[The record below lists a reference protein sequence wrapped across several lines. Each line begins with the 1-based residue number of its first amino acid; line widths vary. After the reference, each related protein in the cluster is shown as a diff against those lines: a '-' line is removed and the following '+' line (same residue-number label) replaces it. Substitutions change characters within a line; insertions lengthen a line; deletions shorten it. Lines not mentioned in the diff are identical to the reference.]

1 MLTYDNIRKMTDPRT
16 FEKGRQ
22 IRHSKNKILDFN
34 VQTERRYKDLS
45 KTDYMVEA
53 KVKGSNGEIYDVE
66 LSVDSDRGG
75 IRRAYCDC
83 LAFAKYNGLCKHCV
97 AAALQFS
104 EWQKEKPFK
113 ETTAAERQPAEH
125 TSDIIKQL
133 LEKQS
138 KKKAAPVTQQDIY
151 GKVRLA
157 PELLLGPNNAQV
169 SFKIGADKMYVLKD
183 LQEFAINVTKE
194 AQHMYGKMLDFVHTI
209 DAFESESRQMV
220 QFILGHFQQTV
231 DEYNNSVLAY
241 GVEPYLYH
249 SSCRSISLTSEELE
263 NFLNACGDNPISV
276 DTIMG
281 DYVEH
286 TKTYY
291 NSNGWPVHNFIV
303 KGERDNQGEIK
314 GIRCETERM
323 VLKRGTGHIF
333 AFEEGRIYRTP
344 LRGISAI
351 AQWVMQISHHER
363 RSSYE
368 RYLYEYF
375 ERRTGQNNSRECQK
389 KEPTTESF
397 YVEKA
402 DLPVFCRELLPQF
415 KKIFAVQYI
424 DFDPE
429 DFTVSPTKYRFMLDS
444 PQRDIVS
451 CRTEVYYGERKY
463 DLYTGDIPG
472 TENIGSRDLADE
484 LAVSQLLMG
493 IFPEG
498 EREKK
503 HWIID
508 NERALYELLT
518 EGLEKMQQMG
528 EVFVS
533 DALKHMEVRRT
544 PKISAG
550 VSLSGNLLELSI
562 ESEELSGADLAEILS
577 RYDRRKKYHR
587 LKNGDFIKIDGEE
600 LDALA
605 DMSWG
610 LGLSEKDIAKEVIK
624 LPKFRALYLDSQMND
639 KAALQMERSRDFRAL
654 IRNMKTVE
662 DNDFEVPVN
671 LKNVLRSYQKKGFMW
686 LKTLEANG
694 FGGILADDMGLGKT
708 LQVIAFLLSQKEEGR
723 QSPNLIVCPASL
735 IYNWENEIHRF
746 APSLKAKVIA
756 GNGEERAS
764 LIAGI
769 RGKGESAVYI
779 TSYELLRRD
788 IELYGD
794 IQFDCQVID
803 EAQYIKNHS
812 TKAAHAVKEIKAFFK
827 VALTGTPIENRL
839 SELWSIFDYLM
850 PGFLYSYEQF
860 RRRIEKP
867 VVSDGDSD
875 AMERLQKM
883 IAPFII
889 RRLKSD
895 VLKDLPEKIE
905 ENLMTRL
912 EGEQRELYDAQV
924 QNLKIMLSKQDE
936 DDFNKSKIAVLAQLT
951 RLRQLCCDPTLVY
964 EGYNGGASKV
974 QLCKDLVTNS
984 IESGHKI
991 LIFSQFTSM
1000 LEIMEDELRK
1010 EKIDYYKLTGSTSK
1024 EERIQLVETFNRP
1037 ENKVSVF
1044 LISLKA
1050 GGTGLNLTAADIV
1063 IHFDPWWN
1071 LAAQNQATD
1080 RAHRIGQQNVVNV
1093 YKLIAK
1099 DTIEENIL
1107 KLQEKK
1113 RELSDV
1119 VLSGDGVGTGTF
1131 TKEELMEIL
1140 G

>member
-1 MLTYDNIRKMTDPRT
+1 
-16 FEKGRQ
+16 
-22 IRHSKNKILDFN
+22 
-34 VQTERRYKDLS
+34 
-45 KTDYMVEA
+45 
-53 KVKGSNGEIYDVE
+53 
-66 LSVDSDRGG
+66 
-75 IRRAYCDC
+75 
-83 LAFAKYNGLCKHCV
+83 
-97 AAALQFS
+97 
-104 EWQKEKPFK
+104 
-113 ETTAAERQPAEH
+113 
-125 TSDIIKQL
+125 
-133 LEKQS
+133 
-138 KKKAAPVTQQDIY
+138 
-151 GKVRLA
+151 
-157 PELLLGPNNAQV
+157 
-169 SFKIGADKMYVLKD
+169 
-183 LQEFAINVTKE
+183 
-194 AQHMYGKMLDFVHTI
+194 
-209 DAFESESRQMV
+209 
-220 QFILGHFQQTV
+220 
-231 DEYNNSVLAY
+231 
-241 GVEPYLYH
+241 
-249 SSCRSISLTSEELE
+249 
-263 NFLNACGDNPISV
+263 
-276 DTIMG
+276 
-281 DYVEH
+281 
-286 TKTYY
+286 
-291 NSNGWPVHNFIV
+291 
-303 KGERDNQGEIK
+303 
-314 GIRCETERM
+314 
-323 VLKRGTGHIF
+323 
-333 AFEEGRIYRTP
+333 
-344 LRGISAI
+344 
-351 AQWVMQISHHER
+351 
-363 RSSYE
+363 
-368 RYLYEYF
+368 
-375 ERRTGQNNSRECQK
+375 
-389 KEPTTESF
+389 
-397 YVEKA
+397 
-402 DLPVFCRELLPQF
+402 
-415 KKIFAVQYI
+415 
-424 DFDPE
+424 
-429 DFTVSPTKYRFMLDS
+429 
-444 PQRDIVS
+444 
-451 CRTEVYYGERKY
+451 
-463 DLYTGDIPG
+463 
-472 TENIGSRDLADE
+472 
-484 LAVSQLLMG
+484 
-493 IFPEG
+493 
-498 EREKK
+498 
-503 HWIID
+503 
-508 NERALYELLT
+508 
-518 EGLEKMQQMG
+518 
-528 EVFVS
+528 
-533 DALKHMEVRRT
+533 MEVRRT

-562 ESEELSGADLAEILS
+562 ESDELSGADLAEILS

-600 LDALA
+600 LSALS
-605 DMSWG
+605 DMSRG
-610 LGLSEKDIAKEVIK
+610 LGLTEKDIAKEVIR

-662 DNDFEVPVN
+662 DNDFEVPDN

-756 GNGEERAS
+756 GNGEERAN

-769 RGKGESAVYI
+769 RNEGESAVYI

-812 TKAAHAVKEIKAFFK
+812 TKAAHAVKEIQASFKA
-827 VALTGTPIENRL
+827 ALTGTPIENRL

-867 VVSDGDSD
+867 VVSDGDRD

-883 IAPFII
+883 IAPFIL

-924 QNLKIMLSKQDE
+924 HNLKMMLSKQDE

-951 RLRQLCCDPTLVY
+951 RLRQLCCDPALVY

-1000 LEIMEDELRK
+1000 LEILEDELRK

-1037 ENKVSVF
+1037 ENQVSVF